1 MRPSSIA
8 SYMNGVEK
16 LGGMN
21 FAKRKADIKM
31 ILTIMDLDHSCHEDK
46 PVEPVT
52 KGDND
57 IILALQKVYY
67 EKAKTQWERSDRVSL
82 MIMDNAI
89 DPSIR
94 GALPK
99 IAENAK
105 VFMAKMKNISRD
117 PLKLMP
123 TSSEAK

>member
-16 LGGMN
+16 LRGMN

-31 ILTIMDLDHSCHEDK
+31 ILAIMDLDHSCHEDK
-46 PVEPVT
+46 LVEPVT

-57 IILALQKVYY
+57 TILALQKVDY

-94 GALPK
+94 GALSK

-117 PLKLMP
+117 PLKLML

>member
-8 SYMNGVEK
+8 SYMNSVEK

-31 ILTIMDLDHSCHEDK
+31 ILAIMDWDHSCHEDK
-46 PVEPVT
+46 SVEPVT
-52 KGDND
+52 EGDND
-57 IILALQKVYY
+57 TILTLQKVDYK
-67 EKAKTQWERSDRVSL
+67 KAETQWERSDRVAL
-82 MIMDNAI
+82 MIMDNVI

-99 IAENAK
+99 IAEK
-105 VFMAKMKNISRD
+105 PRFSW
-117 PLKLMP
+117 LKWKIFLGIL
-123 TSSEAK
+123 

>member
-1 MRPSSIA
+1 
-8 SYMNGVEK
+8 
-16 LGGMN
+16 
-21 FAKRKADIKM
+21 
-31 ILTIMDLDHSCHEDK
+31 
-46 PVEPVT
+46 
-52 KGDND
+52 
-57 IILALQKVYY
+57 
-67 EKAKTQWERSDRVSL
+67 